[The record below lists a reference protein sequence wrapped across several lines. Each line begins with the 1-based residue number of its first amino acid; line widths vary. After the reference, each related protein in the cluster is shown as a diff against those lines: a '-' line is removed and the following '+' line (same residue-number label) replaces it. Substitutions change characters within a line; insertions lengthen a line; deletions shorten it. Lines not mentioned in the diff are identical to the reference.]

1 MGCGIPFPFVV
12 SRATDYINAA
22 AQLTAAS
29 ASKRRQ
35 QQAKPVLA
43 LARCAERSVLRQ
55 GWNVKCPVD
64 MWSRRMAFANHKVP
78 CMRDA

>member
-1 MGCGIPFPFVV
+1 MGCGISLPFVV
-12 SRATDYINAA
+12 SRAIDYFDAA
-22 AQLTAAS
+22 APLPSAS

-35 QQAKPVLA
+35 QQAKPVLV